1 MLTVFGSLN
10 VDIAVR
16 TPRLPRPGETMMAAR
31 AHISP
36 GGKGAN
42 QAHAAALYGADAH
55 MYGMVGAD
63 AFAPTALSQL
73 NAKGVET
80 SGVGAATGCE
90 TGLAVIHV
98 DAAGENAIVVVPGAN
113 TKARAASVPDA
124 VLSQS
129 QVLLLQ
135 LEVPLD
141 ESMALARR
149 ARRAGCKVILN
160 ASPLPATFSLER
172 DCVDML
178 VVNRG
183 ELEQLCAQAEIFGID
198 PMDRAVLAS
207 RTLGVD
213 VLVTLGAEGAFLATA
228 SGQTFA
234 ARASTLPVLDTTGAG
249 DTFAGVFAAAL
260 SLGQGTQDALE
271 AASAA
276 AGLACL
282 APGTQVAQPGV
293 AAIRAELARRRTR
306 LGEPAC
312 AFP

>member
-1 MLTVFGSLN
+1 
-10 VDIAVR
+10 
-16 TPRLPRPGETMMAAR
+16 
-31 AHISP
+31 
-36 GGKGAN
+36 
-42 QAHAAALYGADAH
+42 
-55 MYGMVGAD
+55 
-63 AFAPTALSQL
+63 
-73 NAKGVET
+73 
-80 SGVGAATGCE
+80 
-90 TGLAVIHV
+90 
-98 DAAGENAIVVVPGAN
+98 
-113 TKARAASVPDA
+113 
-124 VLSQS
+124 
-129 QVLLLQ
+129 
-135 LEVPLD
+135 
-141 ESMALARR
+141 
-149 ARRAGCKVILN
+149 
-160 ASPLPATFSLER
+160 
-172 DCVDML
+172 ML

-183 ELEQLCAQAEIFGID
+183 ELEQLCAQAAIFGID